1 MRNETAEPSSPSSTY
16 PHSLTHSLTHN
27 PPDNFRV
34 TNHRLLADQTSLK
47 QLKITF
53 SFFLKKAKRCGD
65 MYRTEKLFKVRVSH
79 DKDVFVSPGAFAVFL
94 LD

>member
-34 TNHRLLADQTSLK
+34 TNHRLLADQTTK
-47 QLKITF
+47 NH
-53 SFFLKKAKRCGD
+53 FLKERGVEICS
-65 MYRTEKLFKVRVSH
+65 EKLFKVRVSH